1 MQHTVCGPIA
11 GGSEVS
17 VHEVEVLVG
26 RDGRDGRDGVRG
38 LPGPAGPPGDKGD
51 RGDLGPPGPQGPQG
65 ERGIV
70 GPQGVVGLQGVTG
83 EKGDRGDP
91 GQPGPQGPQGGTG
104 NKGDRGDTGLTG
116 PQGERG
122 PQGPLA
128 IGGAVYVRWGRTV
141 CPSDQGTE
149 LVYSGR
155 AGGSYYDHRGGGAN
169 HLCLPDNPDHL
180 QFTSGVQRYTYI
192 YGVEYRPH
200 SGPLRNVLYHNVPC
214 AVCHVTTR
222 ATLLMIPAK
231 VNCPT
236 NWTTEYTGYLMTER
250 FTHYR
255 STYECVDK
263 DPESVSGL
271 NSSQSAAYF
280 YHVEPQCSGLSCP
293 PYDAEKELTCVVCS
307 H

>member
-1 MQHTVCGPIA
+1 M
-11 GGSEVS
+11 
-17 VHEVEVLVG
+17 
-26 RDGRDGRDGVRG
+26 
-38 LPGPAGPPGDKGD
+38 
-51 RGDLGPPGPQGPQG
+51 
-65 ERGIV
+65 
-70 GPQGVVGLQGVTG
+70 
-83 EKGDRGDP
+83 
-91 GQPGPQGPQGGTG
+91 GPQGGTG

-155 AGGSYYDHRGGGAN
+155 AGGSRYNHQGGGAN
-169 HLCLPDNPDHL
+169 HLCLPPDPDHL
-180 QFTSGVQRYTYI
+180 QFTSGTQGNNLI
-192 YGVEYRPH
+192 YGVEYRL
-200 SGPLRNVLYHNVPC
+200 STSQPLRNVNYHNVPC

-236 NWTTEYTGYLMTER
+236 NWTTEYTGYLMTAYR
-250 FTHYR
+250 TNYR
-255 STYECVDK
+255 STYECIDK

-271 NSSQSAAYF
+271 DSSSSVAF
-280 YHVEPQCSGLSCP
+280 LYHVEPVCSGLSCP

>member
-1 MQHTVCGPIA
+1 M
-11 GGSEVS
+11 S

-83 EKGDRGDP
+83 EKGDHGDP

-155 AGGSYYDHRGGGAN
+155 AGGSHYYNQGGGAN
-169 HLCLPDNPDHL
+169 HLCLPDDPDFL
-180 QFTSGVQRYTYI
+180 QYTSRTQSNSLI
-192 YGVEYRPH
+192 YGVEYRPL
-200 SGPLRNVLYHNVPC
+200 SQPLRNVNNHNVPC

-236 NWTTEYTGYLMTER
+236 NWTTEYTGYLMTA
-250 FTHYR
+250 HQYNNYR
-255 STYECVDK
+255 STYECIDK
-263 DPESVSGL
+263 DPESISGL
-271 NSSQSAAYF
+271 NGGNGNNAHL
-280 YHVEPQCSGLSCP
+280 YHVEPHCPELSCP
-293 PYDAEKELTCVVCS
+293 PYESGKELTCVVCS